1 MFCWVIHRN
10 TWTTKQYICNSKL
23 LLVAYPLP
31 VPLSRFMSESYFD
44 LRHIWF
50 NVPIVNNYNFLL
62 FLLKTD
68 ILRSVISKYK
78 SLVTLMGT
86 LLKEGRCCTFLFSS
100 SSFSALP
107 VAWNRDVM
115 PKEKVVLL
123 RPWGCMPDTKM
134 GGVWSIHSRLLIVV
148 ASSWTT

>member
-1 MFCWVIHRN
+1 MRISPVLSWPFFQTGKMRVGEGKKHVRWLLVFQSFSCVKYGIWAGCLWGSNHFLLKRISRNWICFSETFRTMFCWVIPRN

-31 VPLSRFMSESYFD
+31 VPLSPFLMSESYFD

-68 ILRSVISKYK
+68 ILRSV
-78 SLVTLMGT
+78 
-86 LLKEGRCCTFLFSS
+86 
-100 SSFSALP
+100 
-107 VAWNRDVM
+107 
-115 PKEKVVLL
+115 
-123 RPWGCMPDTKM
+123 TK
-134 GGVWSIHSRLLIVV
+134 I
-148 ASSWTT
+148 